1 MAKTYDLISEL
12 LKDAGKLKTR
22 KEKIE
27 FLQNNNSMPLRTILK
42 GAFDPA
48 LEFIL
53 PEGEPPYKKDGA
65 PEGLSPSN
73 LFKQM
78 SYFQYF
84 DKGGVGDNMSAAK
97 RERLFIQLL
106 ESIHP
111 AEAEI
116 VLLMKDKKLGG
127 VYKGITKKLVSDAFP
142 GLIKGSSK
150 PVEEA
155 AKVNNN

>member
-1 MAKTYDLISEL
+1 MAKTYDMISEL

-22 KEKIE
+22 AEKIE
-27 FLQNNNSMPLRTILK
+27 FLQANNSRPLRTILK
-42 GAFDPA
+42 GSFDPS
-48 LEFIL
+48 LEFNL

-73 LFKQM
+73 LLKQ
-78 SYFQYF
+78 STYFQYF
-84 DKGGVGDNMSAAK
+84 DKGGLGDKMSTAK

-106 ESIHP
+106 ESVHP
-111 AEAEI
+111 DEAEL

-142 GLIKGSSK
+142 GLISGSSA
-150 PVEEA
+150 PIEEA
-155 AKVNNN
+155 S